1 MAETFIRKCKIDA
14 SATVLNNWH
23 HSHDVFHRIQPPWES
38 ARIVKKAKEIA
49 DGLEEHIQIQ
59 MGPLKKTWVARYQDV
74 IKGKQFCD
82 LQVSGPFN
90 FWFHKHIFHDNG
102 DGTSTLE
109 DNISYS
115 PPLGKLG
122 QFLAGGMV
130 RRKLDMMFKY
140 RHKVTAEDVARHHGS
155 DTVTKKILISGGTG
169 LVGSQLAP
177 LLKSIGHEVYLLTRN
192 PKAENHIGWSL
203 DNREIDAEKLKNI
216 EVVINLAGASI
227 ASLWT
232 RKNKEKIYKSRVE
245 GTKFLVES
253 LLKHSPKLETFLS
266 ASGSGAY
273 PLNTGEEYDES
284 GPIGNTFLGRVA
296 HDWEG
301 AADSLRVKGIRTAH
315 FRIGVVI
322 SSLGGALQKMLL
334 PGKLCLGGPWGNGKQ
349 HMSWIAIDDLTDI
362 LTYAVSNKAYEGVI
376 NTVANESIS
385 VNDFFKTLGKV
396 MKRPQLFRVPSFIM
410 KSLPGGMGKEVFLG
424 DNRAVP
430 GFLKKQNYK
439 YRHEN
444 LESALRLQLGAF

>member
-14 SATVLNNWH
+14 PAKTLNNWH
-23 HSHDVFHRIQPPWES
+23 HASDVFHRIQPPWES
-38 ARIVKKAKEIA
+38 AKIVKKAKAIS

-59 MGPLKKTWVARYQDV
+59 MGPLKKTWIARYQDV
-74 IKGKQFCD
+74 VNGKQFCD
-82 LQVSGPFN
+82 LQVSGPFKY
-90 FWFHKHIFHDNG
+90 WFHKHIFHDNG

-115 PPLGKLG
+115 PPMGKIG

-130 RRKLDMMFKY
+130 RSKLNMMFKY
-140 RHKVTAEDVARHHGS
+140 RHLVTQEDVKRHHS
-155 DTVTKKILISGGTG
+155 LETDSKKILISGGTG
-169 LVGSQLAP
+169 LVGSQLIP
-177 LLKSIGHEVYLLTRN
+177 LLKSMGHEVLILSRN
-192 PKAENHIGWSL
+192 PRAENHIGWSL
-203 DNREIDAEKLKNI
+203 EKKEIDVEKLKGV

-232 RKNKEKIYKSRVE
+232 KKNKEKIYNSRVE
-245 GTKFLVES
+245 GTKFLVSS
-253 LLKHSPKLETFLS
+253 LIEHAPKLEAFLS

-273 PLNTGEEYDES
+273 PLNTGEKYDET
-284 GPIGNTFLGRVA
+284 GPIGDTFLGKVA
-296 HDWEG
+296 QAWE
-301 AADSLRVKGIRTAH
+301 AAAEPLLKKGIRTAH

-334 PGKLCLGGPWGNGKQ
+334 PGKLCLGGPWGKGTQ
-349 HMSWIAIDDLTDI
+349 HMSWIAIDDLCDI
-362 LTYAVSNKAYEGVI
+362 LTFAVSDKSYEGII
-376 NTVANESIS
+376 NTVAQESVPVNE
-385 VNDFFKTLGKV
+385 FFKTLGKV
-396 MKRPQLFRVPSFIM
+396 LKRPQVFRVPSFIM
-410 KSLPGGMGKEVFLG
+410 KALPGGMGKEVFLG

-430 GFLKKQNYK
+430 GFLNKVEYK